1 MSDMEKD
8 YLARLE
14 ELGNFHLEII
24 VRELIQMWQL
34 IRDS

>member
-14 ELGNFHLEII
+14 ELGNVHLEII
-24 VRELIQMWQL
+24 VRKQLQM
-34 IRDS
+34 